1 MPGLAHFF
9 GKVGGPP
16 ADAGPELTEV
26 GLARRVMLQQRNLV
40 HEFIAGTAVDSPI
53 AVQLLAAAEDFL
65 DKNGK
70 VFERG
75 G

>member
-1 MPGLAHFF
+1 MAGLTHFF
-9 GKVGGPP
+9 G
-16 ADAGPELTEV
+16 EV
-26 GLARRVMLQQRNLV
+26 GALAHIGPQLGQRGFARRVVLQQRNLV